1 MGGIRFLY
9 TLSRYHLLLD
19 HLNDVLVMH
28 FMSKPHSL
36 RRKLTARSLW
46 GKNFIIEFVFY
57 MNYGLRPLTQT
68 RAYLKTSG
76 RVLWIA

>member
-1 MGGIRFLY
+1 MGVIRFLY

-19 HLNDVLVMH
+19 HLDDVLIMH
-28 FMSKPHSL
+28 FMSQPHSL
-36 RRKLTARSLW
+36 RRKLTACSLW
-46 GKNFIIEFVFY
+46 GKKLYYQICT
-57 MNYGLRPLTQT
+57 NYGLRPLTQT